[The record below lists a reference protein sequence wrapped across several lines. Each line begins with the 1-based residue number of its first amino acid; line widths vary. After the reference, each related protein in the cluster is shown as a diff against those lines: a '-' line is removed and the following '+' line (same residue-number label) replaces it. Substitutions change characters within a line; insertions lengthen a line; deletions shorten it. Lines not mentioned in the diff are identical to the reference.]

1 MQHIIEI
8 QHKSIGASSVQTVNA
23 RELHSFLESKQDF
36 STWIKSRIEQYGFVE
51 GQDYAVHKTMERQ
64 NQGLS
69 VGQGKIEYFL
79 TIDMAKELAMVERNA
94 KGKEA
99 RQYFIECE
107 RKAKAVDPI
116 QLLSDPAA
124 MRGLLLTYSE
134 KVIALENKVEKIQ
147 PMADALIRI
156 AHSDGGKCLMD
167 AAKVLQQRPKAFIND
182 LCVRG
187 WIFRRAGVTN
197 WIGYQDKINALYLEH
212 KLTSVE
218 RPDGSTKNY
227 SQVLVTPRGIAKLA
241 MIYGVDPIQE
251 AV

>member
-1 MQHIIEI
+1 MQQLI
-8 QHKSIGASSVQTVNA
+8 SIKQETIGENSVQAVNA
-23 RELHSFLESKQDF
+23 RELHAFLESKQDF
-36 STWIKSRIEQYGFVE
+36 STWIKSRIDQYGFVE
-51 GQDYAVHKTMERQ
+51 DQDYGVHKIMERQ

-69 VGQGKIEYFL
+69 TGQGKIEYFPS
-79 TIDMAKELAMVERNA
+79 IDMAKELAMVERNA

-107 RKAKAVDPI
+107 RRAKSVNPANLSRI
-116 QLLSDPAA
+116 QLIQMA
-124 MRGLLLTYSE
+124 MEAEQERLVLEE
-134 KVIALENKVEKIQ
+134 KVAKIQ
-147 PMADALIRI
+147 PMADALLRI
-156 AHSDGGKCLMD
+156 AYSDGGKCLMD
-167 AAKVLQQRPKAFIND
+167 AAKVLQQRPRAFIAD

-241 MIYGVDPIQE
+241 MIYGVEPLTE